1 MRPLPLKFLYL
12 VALSRG
18 RGQHIGCKKS
28 MLLGVP
34 CYIIAT
40 VYSCYSPVSWSGFR
54 KWVLSCCAC
63 SVKNRLFSAP
73 VLPRFCLKKT
83 AVFVLLLFYFCST
96 LKAGYRSPIVLLFK
110 SWSKKSLL
118 AKIKQR
124 GSGELLAPAP
134 PLPLLGGFI
143 LFFLRACPLLFIG
156 SGFSF
161 LCSGFK
167 SGGLVWCSQNIKL
180 YVELYKGTVVRSK

>member
-1 MRPLPLKFLYL
+1 
-12 VALSRG
+12 
-18 RGQHIGCKKS
+18 
-28 MLLGVP
+28 MLL
-34 CYIIAT
+34 
-40 VYSCYSPVSWSGFR
+40 SCYSPVSWSGFS

-63 SVKNRLFSAP
+63 SVKNRLFFVC
-73 VLPRFCLKKT
+73 VL
-83 AVFVLLLFYFCST
+83 FVFCST
-96 LKAGYRSPIVLLFK
+96 LGAGYRSPIVLLFK

-167 SGGLVWCSQNIKL
+167 SGGLVWCSQYIKL
-180 YVELYKGTVVRSK
+180 YKELYKGAVVRSK

>member
-1 MRPLPLKFLYL
+1 MRPFPLKFLYL

-18 RGQHIGCKKS
+18 RGQYIGCKNS
-28 MLLGVP
+28 MLFAHHTVCFYP
-34 CYIIAT
+34 VIA
-40 VYSCYSPVSWSGFR
+40 
-54 KWVLSCCAC
+54 
-63 SVKNRLFSAP
+63 
-73 VLPRFCLKKT
+73 
-83 AVFVLLLFYFCST
+83 LLAG
-96 LKAGYRSPIVLLFK
+96 AGYRSPIVLLFK

-156 SGFSF
+156 SGFRF

-180 YVELYKGTVVRSK
+180 YKELFKSAVVRSL